1 MMSWP
6 HENEYCA
13 PPPAPRRARGK
24 GKSSSDPEC
33 PQTQRFL
40 EGMYAPMALKVA
52 DGVYDTALLLVLEV
66 YKSQLLLNYDHRII
80 DCFGLEGILKI

>member
-1 MMSWP
+1 MRQRESLLR
-6 HENEYCA
+6 
-13 PPPAPRRARGK
+13 PRV
-24 GKSSSDPEC
+24 SSDPKISG
-33 PQTQRFL
+33 RHV
-40 EGMYAPMALKVA
+40 APMALKVA

>member
-1 MMSWP
+1 MKMSIVLP
-6 HENEYCA
+6 HLHQGGHEQRESLLR
-13 PPPAPRRARGK
+13 PRV
-24 GKSSSDPEC
+24 SSDPKISG
-33 PQTQRFL
+33 RHV
-40 EGMYAPMALKVA
+40 APMALKVA

>member
-1 MMSWP
+1 
-6 HENEYCA
+6 
-13 PPPAPRRARGK
+13 
-24 GKSSSDPEC
+24 
-33 PQTQRFL
+33 
-40 EGMYAPMALKVA
+40 MALKVA